1 MRWTIFDTVLVAF
14 SLFDQAVTL
23 VLESQE
29 ADDEGGAANFH
40 SCAPSAF

>member
-1 MRWTIFDTVLVAF
+1 MRWTIFDTVLAAF
-14 SLFDQAVTL
+14 SLFNQAVTL